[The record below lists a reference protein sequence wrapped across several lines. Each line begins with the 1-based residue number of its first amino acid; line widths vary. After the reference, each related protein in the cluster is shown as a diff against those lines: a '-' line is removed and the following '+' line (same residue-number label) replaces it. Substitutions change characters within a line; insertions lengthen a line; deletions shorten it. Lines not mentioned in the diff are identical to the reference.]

1 MPTLL
6 SLIEAANQKAQA
18 DSEAQ
23 FAAQQAAQQA
33 YYDQQMAAIKA
44 QQEEQQRQIAEQQ
57 AAEAQQARQERSQ
70 AAEQPG
76 KLVGNQI
83 RSYGVTDDA
92 FKGMTTFGR
101 KQLVDKAVDDLLV
114 QRGKGDLPEEQKEA
128 IRKKLYGSYN
138 ADMDKLDRSVVDAV
152 GDGLYS
158 LGTGLM
164 GGVQSLTNLA
174 GADNAVSKYLDRE
187 IKEQRSE
194 MSDYARSNSESDM
207 ADIEKAKQSGS
218 NWEKVKAYAGA
229 AANVDTALQGI
240 GSSIPSMAAMAA
252 TGGVA
257 GALTAGAAVGAA
269 QGVGSTK
276 GSQYETTFK
285 AAKDKGMSDSDAD
298 RVATAAQSYAEGIG
312 QQVISGSIS
321 AVAGATGIQGAVAK
335 ALGRR
340 ATNAVTD
347 ALAKSIAEP
356 AKHSAWKQFGKNAVL
371 VPGKEGVTEGVQS
384 AQETYAGNSAAI
396 DSDVLQSSK
405 QWQNVLGSAVQ
416 GAVGGAL
423 SAGPFAVLNTRNPN
437 PTPPPTPNAGATPGG
452 QPTPPPTPNAGATPG
467 GQPTPPPTPNAG
479 ATPGGE
485 PTPPPTPNAGA
496 QQTTQTSTFESPLGD
511 NPASTMWTT
520 NLDKET
526 TKAVGRMSQEIFN
539 TPTDLNLQPEQNTV
553 SFYDKLQN
561 LKSQYDATIKT
572 QGNLPANDQVRLDKI
587 NNVLSTLNNFYT
599 TRVDDENGNPIR
611 YSSTPLTKRAAPS
624 TVAAIVKNITEAGSN
639 KRFISPGTEASSLS
653 SFVKQVG
660 EMTSSDTPFSYLKRA
675 IKTTD
680 TLLKEYDDV
689 FQSQAKH
696 PNVIAVKEEL
706 NQLRN
711 YYIDME
717 HILATGNGQT
727 LNALAQKG
735 TFNQYNQAAAGKRK
749 ANEVLEAGRYEF
761 DGTASPEKIKAT
773 MEPLRQQAALDAKN
787 LQTEARDALKGTREA
802 VKREKKAITL
812 SENLSKG
819 DETEAKMFVAEI
831 FRADHTVNPDKFLQ
845 NVNFLRATDTL
856 PNGILFGN
864 KRAYTDLATGKIY
877 LNKDALIDIARTNEY
892 RNTPG
897 AFSDKQ
903 IFLDK
908 RAVKVTIIHELMHNN
923 VDVLGDAKY
932 KQLIKHIKRWDAIRK
947 GVTQV
952 EVDLFNRAKAR
963 MAADGIN
970 ANVGAAIYDAE
981 LLAHVTEEAVK
992 AGIEPDNLAR
1002 DGTIKKLLASLADLF
1017 RGVLKKLIPR
1027 SNMQVGAEDL
1037 VTIAYALAGKNYQNK
1052 TNMNSTLT
1060 KVYDELQQDYKPIN
1074 AFKGKAGFYSG
1085 SDRRSIN
1092 MSKAFMDYLNE
1103 TPFDPEKEENQLPDG
1118 RLFMVGRLFSDTSK
1132 ISLSALEME
1141 DGTVSVETLDDSS
1154 GVNLFE
1160 QHTFPG
1166 IEEFFDWAKD
1176 KGYVVTNSMSST
1188 AAEVPRPGA
1197 TYRNVQT
1204 SDGVVNTNED
1214 LVQRTMMLDENTAKL
1229 INKLRVIPGSEMWLD
1244 TIAGKIVQMK
1254 VSFLNADSLIF
1265 SIMEAVKGVN
1275 TAPEIRGKVDS
1286 ALQQF
1291 DLMMAKH
1298 RADMSR
1304 VGDETMSTYDRRQ
1317 SILDSIKDL
1326 SALGMNEFDVEN
1338 SVRAMFAQQESL
1350 FNAKEAYAGANKVPI
1365 TNQTAFHWSPGHGNI
1380 KPNFNMPMI
1389 DGSFRGVR
1397 MKLVDDKDGS
1407 LFLSKLTP
1415 QQFEVV
1421 KQLTDKM
1428 VQLNDAMLDAEYASK
1443 FITKELYESMKGRL
1457 YLPMRERGTSLNK
1470 TGLKKEARVT
1480 RSQDNT
1486 IESLFASITAR
1497 SNSVARNH
1505 SLREV
1510 GQVLMAHPIPELV
1523 TVNKETAK
1531 VTSIA
1536 DLEEYSN
1543 DTGYEGSWVYIED
1556 GKRIVIT
1563 PALAE
1568 HRELLKKTD
1577 RSAVLEKLAATQ
1589 RFASMVRVMFVPK
1602 TQIAM
1607 LLRDAIQ
1614 VQINVQA
1621 AFPKLSNEEAL
1632 SAGYN
1637 TVLNGFKSFFT
1648 LAKSRGGQVKLQ
1660 DKKLDSA
1667 IKSVYN
1673 ANGGGIAV
1681 GSRYGI
1687 ETANMDVLSAIDDG
1701 SNAKTW
1707 RHTKAVSTKGRDKAL
1722 GFLHALEDVYRFGS
1736 FKSYLEIKHG
1746 GPFASEEQFR
1756 TFLELNPEVLGDA
1769 IMGSKKLLGNFDKR
1783 GTTQTGPALMM
1794 FFNST
1799 MQGITSF
1806 YGALHTSHGRRMLTV
1821 FALTALALAMVD
1833 IGVTEEDE
1841 SGKSLA
1847 SRRSL
1852 QSSLIGFGD
1861 LWYPVPP
1868 ELRGIASVA
1877 KNIAYLANGDI
1888 SAGEFAF
1895 GSTMSLVQ
1903 TFLPFQVEGSAESD
1917 NPLAVPALSFVPAL
1931 GQGIAQTMFDINAF
1945 GGKLTN
1951 DAVYDKEG
1959 RQIKNPASFMKVNQ
1973 SDSEWAVSL
1982 AEGLY
1987 KYTSIDI
1994 SPAGLEANASALLGG
2009 VYNTMLKP
2017 ALNVA
2022 SGKMDTVDAL
2032 NRAINPLRNPA
2043 YKRAVD
2049 DDFEKT
2055 TKGIFADAN
2064 LGDVK
2069 RNAKGRNV
2077 LIDNPDTRLRTEALK
2092 VTKEAAGV
2100 KINGFSM
2107 ADAIRKKEQA
2117 VESGNHIQA
2126 EKMDAL
2132 IDLIGQ
2138 RKRKLKGDFLKKIDE
2153 GEFE

>member
-57 AAEAQQARQERSQ
+57 AAEAQQAQQERSQ

-138 ADMDKLDRSVVDAV
+138 ADMDKLDRSVGDAV

-158 LGTGLM
+158 LGTGFM

-174 GADNAVSKYLDRE
+174 GADNAVSKYLGRE

-194 MSDYARSNSESDM
+194 MSDYARSSSESDM
-207 ADIEKAKQSGS
+207 ADIAKAKQSGS

-240 GSSIPSMAAMAA
+240 GSSIPTMVAMAA
-252 TGGVA
+252 TGGAA
-257 GALTAGAAVGAA
+257 GAGAAVGAV
-269 QGVGSTK
+269 QGVGSVK

-298 RVATAAQSYAEGIG
+298 RVAAAAQSYAEGIE
-312 QQVISGSIS
+312 QQAIGGAIG
-321 AVAGATGIQGAVAK
+321 AVVGATGIQGAVAK

-340 ATNAVTD
+340 AADAATD
-347 ALAKSIAEP
+347 AVAKSIAEP
-356 AKHSAWKQFGKNAVL
+356 AKHSVLKQLGKNALL
-371 VPGKEGVTEGVQS
+371 VQGKEGVTEGVQS
-384 AQETYAGNSAAI
+384 AHETYAGNSAAI

-416 GAVGGAL
+416 GTVGGAL

-437 PTPPPTPNAGATPGG
+437 PTPPAGDTQDNVSTGATPGG
-452 QPTPPPTPNAGATPG
+452 QPKPPPA
-467 GQPTPPPTPNAG
+467 
-479 ATPGGE
+479 
-485 PTPPPTPNAGA
+485 PNAGA
-496 QQTTQTSTFESPLGD
+496 QQTAQTSTFESPLGD

-526 TKAVGRMSQEIFN
+526 TRAVGKMSQEIFN

-561 LKSQYDATIKT
+561 LKSQYDAAIKA

-624 TVAAIVKNITEAGSN
+624 TVAAIVKNITEAGSK
-639 KRFISPGTEASSLS
+639 KRFISPGTNAGSLS

-689 FQSQAKH
+689 FQSQANH
-696 PNVIAVKEEL
+696 QNVIAVKNEL

-727 LNALAQKG
+727 LNALAQKS
-735 TFNQYNQAAAGKRK
+735 TFNQYNQAAAEKRK
-749 ANEVLEAGRYEF
+749 VNEVQEAERAAF
-761 DGTASPEKIKAT
+761 DGSASPERVKAS
-773 MEPLRQQAALDAKN
+773 MEPLRQQAALDAKD
-787 LQTEARDALKGTREA
+787 LREAARDALKGTREA
-802 VKREKKAITL
+802 TKREKDTITL

-819 DETEAKMFVAEI
+819 DETEARMFVAEI
-831 FRADHTVNPDKFLQ
+831 FRADHTVNPDKLLQ

-856 PNGILFGN
+856 PNGTLFGN
-864 KRAYTDLATGKIY
+864 NRGYTDLATGQIY

-908 RAVKVTIIHELMHNN
+908 RATKATIIHELMHSN
-923 VDVLGDAKY
+923 VDVLGNAKY
-932 KQLIKHIKRWDAIRK
+932 QQLIKHIKRWDAVRK

-963 MAADGIN
+963 MAAEGIN
-970 ANVGAAIYDAE
+970 ADVGVDIYDAE
-981 LLAHVTEEAVK
+981 LLAYVTEEAVN

-1002 DGTIKKLLASLADLF
+1002 EGTIKKLLASLADLF

-1037 VTIAYALAGKNYQNK
+1037 VTIAYALAGKDYQNK
-1052 TNMNSTLT
+1052 ANMDSTLT

-1085 SDRRSIN
+1085 SERRSIN
-1092 MSKAFMDYLNE
+1092 MSKSFMDYLND
-1103 TPFDPEKEENQLPDG
+1103 TPFDPEKKENQLPDS

-1132 ISLSALEME
+1132 LSISALEME

-1166 IEEFFDWAKD
+1166 TEEFFDWAKD
-1176 KGYVVTNSMSST
+1176 KGYVVTSSMSST
-1188 AAEVPRPGA
+1188 ATEVPRPGA

-1204 SDGVVNTNED
+1204 SDGAVNTNED
-1214 LVQRTMMLDENTAKL
+1214 LVQRAMMLDENTAKL

-1254 VSFLNADSLIF
+1254 VKVLNADALIF

-1291 DLMMAKH
+1291 DLMTAKN

-1350 FNAKEAYAGANKVPI
+1350 LNAKEAYAGMNKVPI

-1380 KPNFNMPMI
+1380 KPNFNMPMT

-1407 LFLSKLTP
+1407 LFLSRLTP

-1497 SNSVARNH
+1497 SNNVARNQ
-1505 SLREV
+1505 SLREF

-1543 DTGYEGSWVYIED
+1543 DTGHEGSWVYIED

-1577 RSAVLEKLAATQ
+1577 RSAVLAKLAATQ
-1589 RFASMVRVMFVPK
+1589 RFASMVRVMFVPM
-1602 TQIAM
+1602 TQVAM

-1637 TVLNGFKSFFT
+1637 TVLNGFKSFST

-1667 IKSVYN
+1667 IKSVYD

-1687 ETANMDVLSAIDDG
+1687 ETANRDVLSAIDDG

-1707 RHTKAVSTKGRDKAL
+1707 RHTKDVSAKGRDKAL

-1736 FKSYLEIKHG
+1736 FKTYLEIKHG

-1756 TFLELNPEVLGDA
+1756 TFIELNPEVLGDA

-1799 MQGITSF
+1799 MQGNTSF
-1806 YGALHTSHGRRMLTV
+1806 YGALHTSHGRRMLTL
-1821 FALTALALAMVD
+1821 FALTTLALAMVD
-1833 IGVTEEDE
+1833 IGGTEEDE

-1852 QSSLIGFGD
+1852 QSSVIGFGD
-1861 LWYPVPP
+1861 LWYPVPA
-1868 ELRGIASVA
+1868 ELRGVASAA

-1895 GSTMSLVQ
+1895 GSAMSLAQ

-1931 GQGIAQTMFDINAF
+1931 GQGVAQTMFDINAF

-1959 RQIKNPASFMKVNQ
+1959 RQIKNPADFMKINQ

-1987 KYTSIDI
+1987 KYTSLDT

-2032 NRAINPLRNPA
+2032 NRAINPMRNPA

-2055 TKGIFADAN
+2055 TKGIFVDAN

-2077 LIDNPDTRLRTEALK
+2077 LLDSPDTRLRTEALK

-2117 VESGNHIQA
+2117 AESGNHIQA

-2138 RKRKLKGDFLKKIDE
+2138 RKRKLKGDFLKKIEE